1 MYTSILQCTNQ
12 FPDLFAIENTMKY
25 SVVNDQIKVSR
36 LILVIRH
43 AILKKRW
50 SLEITSTVPLN
61 WTIFVFFAFK
71 IFCLFHLPTPTLE
84 GPFKQHI
91 QSL

>member
-12 FPDLFAIENTMKY
+12 FPPDLFAIENNMKF
-25 SVVNDQIKVSR
+25 SVVNDQIMVSR

-43 AILKKRW
+43 AILKKDG
-50 SLEITSTVPLN
+50 
-61 WTIFVFFAFK
+61 
-71 IFCLFHLPTPTLE
+71 HLKLRL
-84 GPFKQHI
+84 